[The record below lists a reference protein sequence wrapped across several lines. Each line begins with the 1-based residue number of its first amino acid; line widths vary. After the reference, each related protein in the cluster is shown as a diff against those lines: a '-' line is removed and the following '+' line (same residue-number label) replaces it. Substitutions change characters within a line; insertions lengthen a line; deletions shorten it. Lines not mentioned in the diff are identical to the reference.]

1 MTRDGTVGR
10 FRRNRAKPGVS
21 SGHRSRLNDE
31 DSVRGPH
38 QGQRSTRTAPTGR
51 THDCKRPLCCTPN
64 DLLPGG
70 GHPHMSSRRE
80 FITLMTGAVAAWP
93 LAARAQQLAMPVVG
107 FLNGLGPNDRP
118 NLPAA
123 FRRGLG
129 ETGYVDGRNV
139 AIEYRFAENRHDRLP
154 ALAADLV
161 DHKVNVIAAT
171 GGGASVLAAIAATK
185 TIPIVF
191 TTAGDPVQEGYVT
204 SLNRPGGNVTGV
216 SWFHG
221 QIAGKALGLLHE
233 LVPNA
238 AVVALLVNP
247 KLPESARTRSDA
259 LEAARALGRQL
270 LVLDASTASEI
281 DAAFATMRQR
291 RAGALLIGADPFFSS
306 RLQQIVALA
315 VRDAIPAI
323 YVNREFVEEGG
334 LMSYGNDTAD
344 SYRRAGVHVGRILN
358 GAKPADLPVDQATK
372 FELVVN
378 VKAAKAVG
386 LTIPESFLARADEV
400 IE

>member
-1 MTRDGTVGR
+1 L
-10 FRRNRAKPGVS
+10 K
-21 SGHRSRLNDE
+21 
-31 DSVRGPH
+31 
-38 QGQRSTRTAPTGR
+38 
-51 THDCKRPLCCTPN
+51 
-64 DLLPGG
+64 
-70 GHPHMSSRRE
+70 RRE
-80 FITLMTGAVAAWP
+80 FITLLGGAAALWP
-93 LAARAQQLAMPVVG
+93 LAARAQQMPVIG
-107 FLNGLGPNDRP
+107 FLNGLGQNDRP

-129 ETGYVDGRNV
+129 EAGYVEGRNV
-139 AIEYRFAENRHDRLP
+139 AIEYRFAENRLDRLP
-154 ALAADLV
+154 ELAADLV
-161 DHKVNVIAAT
+161 GRKVNVIAAT
-171 GGGASVLAAIAATK
+171 GGGAPVLAAMAATK

-191 TTAGDPVQEGYVT
+191 TTAGDPVQLGYVA

-221 QIAGKALGLLHE
+221 LLAGKALGLLHE

-259 LEAARALGRQL
+259 QEAARALGRQL

-281 DAAFATMRQR
+281 DAAFATMRER
-291 RAGALLIGADPFFSS
+291 RAGVLLIGADPFFSS
-306 RLQQIVALA
+306 RLQQIVALTA
-315 VRDAIPAI
+315 RDAIPAM

-344 SYRRAGVHVGRILN
+344 SYRRAGVYVGRILN
-358 GAKPADLPVDQATK
+358 GASPTDLPVDQATK
-372 FELVVN
+372 FELIVN
-378 VKAAKAVG
+378 VKAAKAIG